1 MGDFNI
7 FEKKRKFDNDEIKVT
22 DLSEQEITAINEIY
36 NKEIEE
42 LQLKIKRKMLQISQK

>member
-7 FEKKRKFDNDEIKVT
+7 FEKKRKFDNDEIRVT
-22 DLSEQEITAINEIY
+22 DLTEKEITAINEIY

-42 LQLKIKRKMLQISQK
+42 LQLRIKRKMLQLSQK